1 MTFEQRT
8 LSGGGSVLVSTPL
21 ESDGFLAAFSERSG
35 GVSPSPYESLNL
47 SLAVGD
53 DDAAVGENRR
63 RLTEGLGI
71 DRFATAQQVH
81 GAKLVRIGA
90 KRAGAGFEGLED
102 RVPGADAMLATGA
115 GIALAVLT
123 ADCVPVVAASA
134 AAGILAVAHAGWR
147 GIAAGV
153 VGTVAAAFD
162 SPKDVRVA
170 IGPAV
175 GPDHY
180 EVGEDVALAVA
191 AGTEAGAVTER
202 RDGTTRLDLVGTIRA
217 ELRALGIRRVD
228 DTGLCTACHPDRF
241 FSYRRDEITGRQAAV
256 AVRLGAA

>member
-1 MTFEQRT
+1 M
-8 LSGGGSVLVSTPL
+8 
-21 ESDGFLAAFSERSG
+21 
-35 GVSPSPYESLNL
+35 
-47 SLAVGD
+47 
-53 DDAAVGENRR
+53 
-63 RLTEGLGI
+63 
-71 DRFATAQQVH
+71 
-81 GAKLVRIGA
+81 
-90 KRAGAGFEGLED
+90 
-102 RVPGADAMLATGA
+102 
-115 GIALAVLT
+115 
-123 ADCVPVVAASA
+123 
-134 AAGILAVAHAGWR
+134 
-147 GIAAGV
+147 
-153 VGTVAAAFD
+153 AAAFD